1 MGLAFTAGNSW
12 RTVKGK
18 QVAGLTFTSV
28 QEAASEP
35 GHSHYWSL
43 QPAVI
48 SCLHLVT
55 PGAPSSITSHCL
67 VPIPS
72 SSTTSRQRGLLVNK
86 PVCSDPE
93 NYLILVPFIPN
104 TIHPSTACSTCLVRK
119 MGMVGGERQIID
131 KTS

>member
-18 QVAGLTFTSV
+18 QVAVLTFTSV
-28 QEAASEP
+28 QEAASKP
-35 GHSHYWSL
+35 GHSHYRRL
-43 QPAVI
+43 RPAVI

-55 PGAPSSITSHCL
+55 PGAPSSITGHCL
-67 VPIPS
+67 VPIPP

-104 TIHPSTACSTCLVRK
+104 TIHPSTACSMCLVRK